1 MTIKI
6 LGSGCPNCQ
15 KLEANTKEA
24 IKELNLDAK
33 IKKVTDI
40 TEIMNYGIMSTPA
53 LVADEK
59 VLSYGR
65 IPDVAEIKAML
76 ANQKITKSASNNSTS
91 KTGGCSCE
99 GKC

>member
-1 MTIKI
+1 MVIKI

-15 KLEANTKEA
+15 RLEANAKEA

-33 IKKVTDI
+33 IEKVTDI
-40 TEIMNYGIMSTPA
+40 TAIMNYGIMSTPA

-65 IPDVAEIKAML
+65 IPDVEEIKQL
-76 ANQKITKSASNNSTS
+76 LNQKS
-91 KTGGCSCE
+91 
-99 GKC
+99 

>member
-1 MTIKI
+1 MIIKI

-15 KLEANTKEA
+15 RLEANAKQA
-24 IKELNLDAK
+24 IDDLNLDAK
-33 IKKVTDI
+33 IEKITDI

-65 IPDVAEIKAML
+65 IPDVEEIKQL
-76 ANQKITKSASNNSTS
+76 LKQDS
-91 KTGGCSCE
+91 
-99 GKC
+99 

>member
-1 MTIKI
+1 MIIKI

-15 KLEANTKEA
+15 RLEANAKEA

-33 IKKVTDI
+33 IEKITDMS
-40 TEIMNYGIMSTPA
+40 EIMNYGIMSTPA

-65 IPDVAEIKAML
+65 IPDVEEIKQL
-76 ANQKITKSASNNSTS
+76 LKQDS
-91 KTGGCSCE
+91 
-99 GKC
+99 

>member
-1 MTIKI
+1 MIIKI

-15 KLEANTKEA
+15 RLEANAKQA
-24 IKELNLDAK
+24 IEDLNLDAK
-33 IKKVTDI
+33 IEKITDI

-65 IPDVAEIKAML
+65 IPDVEEIKQL
-76 ANQKITKSASNNSTS
+76 LKQDS
-91 KTGGCSCE
+91 
-99 GKC
+99 

>member
-1 MTIKI
+1 MIIKI

-15 KLEANTKEA
+15 RLEANAKEA

-33 IKKVTDI
+33 IEKVTDV

-65 IPDVAEIKAML
+65 IPDVEEIKQL
-76 ANQKITKSASNNSTS
+76 LKQNS
-91 KTGGCSCE
+91 
-99 GKC
+99 

>member
-1 MTIKI
+1 MIIKI

-15 KLEANTKEA
+15 RLEANAKEA

-33 IKKVTDI
+33 IEKVTDI
-40 TEIMNYGIMSTPA
+40 TEIMNYGILSTPA

-65 IPDVAEIKAML
+65 IPGVEEIKQL
-76 ANQKITKSASNNSTS
+76 LKQDS
-91 KTGGCSCE
+91 
-99 GKC
+99 

>member
-1 MTIKI
+1 MIIKI

-15 KLEANTKEA
+15 RLEANAKEA

-33 IKKVTDI
+33 IEKITDMS
-40 TEIMNYGIMSTPA
+40 EIMNYGIMSTPA

-65 IPDVAEIKAML
+65 IPDVEEIKQL
-76 ANQKITKSASNNSTS
+76 LKQNS
-91 KTGGCSCE
+91 
-99 GKC
+99 

>member
-1 MTIKI
+1 MIIKI

-15 KLEANTKEA
+15 RLEANTRQA

-33 IKKVTDI
+33 IEKVTDI

-53 LVADEK
+53 LVAEEK

-65 IPDVAEIKAML
+65 IPDVEEIKQL
-76 ANQKITKSASNNSTS
+76 LKSNS
-91 KTGGCSCE
+91 
-99 GKC
+99 

>member
-1 MTIKI
+1 MIIKI

-15 KLEANTKEA
+15 RLEANAKEA

-33 IKKVTDI
+33 IEKVTDV

-65 IPDVAEIKAML
+65 IPDVEEIKQL
-76 ANQKITKSASNNSTS
+76 LKQDS
-91 KTGGCSCE
+91 
-99 GKC
+99 

>member
-1 MTIKI
+1 MIIKI

-15 KLEANTKEA
+15 RLEANAKEA

-33 IKKVTDI
+33 IEKVTDMSEI
-40 TEIMNYGIMSTPA
+40 TNYGIMSTPA

-65 IPDVAEIKAML
+65 IPDVEEIKQL
-76 ANQKITKSASNNSTS
+76 LNQKY
-91 KTGGCSCE
+91 
-99 GKC
+99 